1 MYNKEL
7 DKIVRNKTELLH
19 KHIEVLKKQ
28 LDERDDAIKKLREEL
43 NRPSLLYSKIKEYQQ
58 EGYDVS
64 ESKSL
69 AKKEVDEIMLDKE
82 GFVSELWDSSYEE

>member
-1 MYNKEL
+1 M
-7 DKIVRNKTELLH
+7 TENLW
-19 KHIEVLKKQ
+19 EQ
-28 LDERDDAIKKLREEL
+28 ERK
-43 NRPSLLYSKIKEYQQ
+43 SLLYSKIKEYQQ
-58 EGYDVS
+58 AGYDLS